1 MATRRKF
8 LAGSVSA
15 VAGVLATS
23 TSARSAT
30 EVESSVSETTSL
42 CGEWFFRAD
51 PDNAGVQQKWY
62 DGHARGEGWRIV
74 SVPHTSQVEA
84 PLVDYRGVAWYWLSF
99 ELSATG
105 TPQSPRDCAVRVEF
119 EAVFHTATVWVNGPI
134 WMGESGEN
142 NDDWI
147 AQFVKTLEKNNI
159 GWAFWPYKKM
169 EKSSAVVSILP
180 PADWAKIVE
189 FAKLP
194 RGTGQ
199 VEERLKAR
207 PDQETIVRAF
217 DQFLENMRLQKCI
230 VNAGYLK
237 ALGLKSDVAP
247 VTAGGSAK

>member
-169 EKSSAVVSILP
+169 EKSARHGPGRRTTQGSPGPGDHRPRFRPVSGKHAPTKMYCECWLSEG
-180 PADWAKIVE
+180 ARVE
-189 FAKLP
+189 
-194 RGTGQ
+194 
-199 VEERLKAR
+199 V
-207 PDQETIVRAF
+207 
-217 DQFLENMRLQKCI
+217 
-230 VNAGYLK
+230 
-237 ALGLKSDVAP
+237 
-247 VTAGGSAK
+247 